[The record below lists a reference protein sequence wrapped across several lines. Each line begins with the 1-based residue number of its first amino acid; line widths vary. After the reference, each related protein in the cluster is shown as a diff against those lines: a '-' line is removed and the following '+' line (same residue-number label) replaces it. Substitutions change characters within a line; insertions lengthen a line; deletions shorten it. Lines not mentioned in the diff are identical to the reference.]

1 MEYRK
6 LSKQKDQDQQ
16 EKVYL
21 PDFFQKEFPNLSKFL
36 EENLLKEKTC
46 DEKEWRKNGV
56 SPRN

>member
-36 EENLLKEKTC
+36 EENLLKEKAC
-46 DEKEWRKNGV
+46 DSKSEKIGH
-56 SPRN
+56 